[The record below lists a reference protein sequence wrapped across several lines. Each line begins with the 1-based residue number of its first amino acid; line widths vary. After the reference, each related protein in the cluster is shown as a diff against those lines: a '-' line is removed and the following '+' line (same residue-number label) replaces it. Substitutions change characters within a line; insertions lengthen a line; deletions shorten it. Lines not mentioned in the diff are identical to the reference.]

1 MRNIDD
7 VARRPRAALA
17 NRLPLRGF
25 TLIEILVVVLIIGI
39 AAAIVVP
46 QLGTRDDMK
55 ATAAARVMMADLIYA
70 QNLAITQQNYHYITF
85 DVTNKRYTVQ
95 NSTLNTLTHPVNKDP
110 YLVRFG
116 AGGTNGFR
124 DLTLLAASFTG
135 ASGTVYGAIG
145 FDELGSPLVHT
156 GAGTEQM
163 TAGAIIIQAGNYR
176 LRIDIE
182 PFTGQITVTPL

>member
-7 VARRPRAALA
+7 VARRPRAAFA
-17 NRLPLRGF
+17 NRLPFRGF

-55 ATAAARVMMADLIYA
+55 ATAAARVMMADIIYA
-70 QNLAITQQNYHYITF
+70 QNLSITQQNYHYLAF
-85 DVTNKRYTVQ
+85 DVANKRYQVQ
-95 NSTLNTLTHPVNKDP
+95 NSALATLTHPVNKDP
-110 YLVRFG
+110 YRVTFG

-135 ASGTVYGAIG
+135 ASGNVYGTVG

-156 GAGTEQM
+156 GATTEQM
-163 TAGAIIIQAGNYR
+163 TAGSIIIQAGNYR